1 MIVTHVPETHGLE
14 GEDAAE
20 IMGRID
26 RWELLRD
33 SAIRFRYADGFSFAR
48 AVAFQAVLTL
58 IPATIVAIAAAAL
71 IGDAAVHNA
80 IREFIRTVTPG
91 AASDALFAAFEQ
103 GEENARG
110 DVVALVAGG
119 VTAAIGGATAMS
131 QIQRGA
137 SRIYGVLD
145 DRPTVKRYL
154 VATALM
160 LSVGVL
166 MVLGLIAIGF
176 GSSVGGQFGG
186 ELASIWSWLRWPLG
200 TLLVGAAIAM
210 LYKVAPNRHQPSF
223 AWLTTG
229 GYMATAVWLALTI
242 LLTLYLNGSSTF
254 GDTYGPL
261 AGFIGLLL
269 WAQLTGIAILF
280 GVAFTAQLEAIRA
293 GVKDP
298 TREVDSPTAPTWNVS
313 GTMQDGDRRGA
324 PE

>member
-1 MIVTHVPETHGLE
+1 MIATYVPETYGLE

-20 IMGRID
+20 TMARVD
-26 RWELLRD
+26 RWQLIKD
-33 SAIRFRYADGFSFAR
+33 SAVRFRYADGFSFAR
-48 AVAFQAVLTL
+48 AVAFQAVVTL
-58 IPATIVAIAAAAL
+58 IPATIVAIAGAAL
-71 IGDAAVHNA
+71 IGDAALQDS
-80 IREFIRTVTPG
+80 IRELIRTVTPG

-119 VTAAIGGATAMS
+119 LTAAIGGATTMS

-145 DRPTVKRYL
+145 DRPTVRRYL
-154 VATALM
+154 VATGLM

-176 GSSVGGQFGG
+176 GSSIGGQFSD
-186 ELASIWSWLRWPLG
+186 EMASIWFWVRWPLG
-200 TLLVGAAIAM
+200 ALLVGAAIAM
-210 LYKVAPNRHQPSF
+210 LYKVAPNRRQPSF

-269 WAQLTGIAILF
+269 WAQLTGIAILY
-280 GVAFTAQLEAIRA
+280 GVAFTAQLEAVRA
-293 GVKDP
+293 GVEEP
-298 TREVDSPTAPTWNVS
+298 TRTIDSPASPIWQAS
-313 GTMQDGDRRGA
+313 GTMQDGSRRGA
-324 PE
+324 HE

>member
-1 MIVTHVPETHGLE
+1 MIVTQVPETHGLE

-20 IMGRID
+20 TMSSVD
-26 RWELLRD
+26 RWQLIRD
-33 SAIRFRYADGFSFAR
+33 SGIRFRYADGFSYAR
-48 AVAFQAVLTL
+48 AIAFQAVLTL
-58 IPATIVAIAAAAL
+58 IPATIVAIAGAAL
-71 IGDAAVHNA
+71 IGDAALQNA
-80 IREFIRTVTPG
+80 IREFIQTVTPG
-91 AASDALFAAFEQ
+91 AASEALFTAFEQ

-110 DVVALVAGG
+110 NVVALVAGG

-160 LSVGVL
+160 LSVGLL
-166 MVLGLIAIGF
+166 MVLGFIAIGL
-176 GSSVGGQFGG
+176 GSSVGNQFSD
-186 ELASIWSWLRWPLG
+186 EFAPIWAWLRWPLG
-200 TLLVGAAIAM
+200 IVLVGAAIAI
-210 LYKVAPNRHQPSF
+210 LYKVAPNRRQPSL

-229 GYMATAVWLALTI
+229 GYMATAVWLVMTI
-242 LLTLYLNGSSTF
+242 LLTLYLNGSATF

-298 TREVDSPTAPTWNVS
+298 IREIDLSLTND
-313 GTMQDGDRRGA
+313 Q
-324 PE
+324 